1 MKWRQ
6 ILIIHDL
13 FLRVYRLPVLRA
25 LYIGILKISKINFFA
40 VFMQGLSLRVQTFF
54 MWSCGPLL
62 PTLLSNNVP
71 QLNTTKA

>member
-25 LYIGILKISKINFFA
+25 LYIEILKISKINFFA
-40 VFMQGLSLRVQTFF
+40 VFMQGLSLRVQTYFHVEL
-54 MWSCGPLL
+54 WPLV
-62 PTLLSNNVP
+62 T
-71 QLNTTKA
+71 NTTK